1 MKNTTHIIIALLI
14 LAMTLPM
21 VLSCAE
27 TGTPGETT
35 VSAETQ
41 ATSGIESAAE
51 TTAEDTLF
59 APSDIPEDLSFDG
72 TTINILYWSDVP
84 NPEFFVEDQNG
95 ESVNDAI
102 FRRNAKVQEQ
112 FGVTLAFTGTPGNN
126 ANQSDYVNACINST
140 QAGAD
145 AYDIFCG
152 YTMTGSTLMTS
163 GVTQDLTDYDIMEFD
178 KPWWPKSLISKA
190 TVNGGIYFASG
201 DISTN
206 FLYMMYLTVFN
217 KSMLMDFHNMSADAL
232 YDLVYN
238 GQWTLD
244 KFIEL
249 TDGVFLEQNGDN
261 VASEGDRFGVVVTNV
276 HFDAFYAGS
285 DLNTVEVNSDGEL
298 VLSDDLFSQKTVDLL
313 DKLCNL
319 LHVSGDAY
327 IKKSEPLF
335 AAGQALFIVDRPYV
349 ITRSF
354 AGTGFDFGILP
365 IPKYDTNQEE
375 YRTCLGFGY
384 TMYMLSTA
392 APNPEAAAATLEL
405 MAYQSYLNITPAL
418 FEESM
423 KLRYADQS
431 DDAFMFDII
440 RESVDID
447 VARLFTT
454 QLEKMS
460 YSIFRN
466 AVNNNAAGAYMSQ
479 QKAHEKNLNRMIA
492 QVNES
497 FKNLK

>member
-1 MKNTTHIIIALLI
+1 MKNATRIIIALLL

-21 VLSCAE
+21 ALSCAE
-27 TGTPGETT
+27 TNLPSDTT
-35 VSAETQ
+35 TASTEAPSDGG
-41 ATSGIESAAE
+41 APAE

-59 APSDIPEDLSFDG
+59 APSDIPEDLKFDG
-72 TTINILYWSDVP
+72 TTVNILYWSDVP
-84 NPEFFVEDQNG
+84 NVEFFVEDQNG
-95 ESVNDAI
+95 EAVNDAI
-102 FRRNAKVQEQ
+102 FKRNAKVQEQ
-112 FGVTLAFTGTPGNN
+112 FGVELSFTGTPGNN
-126 ANQSDYVNACINST
+126 ANQSSFVNACINST
-140 QAGAD
+140 QSGAD

-152 YTMTGSTLMTS
+152 YTMTGATLMTS

-190 TVNGGIYFASG
+190 NINGGIYFASG

-206 FLYMMYLTVFN
+206 FIHMMYLTIFN
-217 KSMLMDFHNMSADAL
+217 KDMLLDFHNLNAETL
-232 YDLVYN
+232 YNLAYD

-249 TDGVFLEQNGDN
+249 TDGVFLEQDGDN
-261 VASEGDRFGVVVTNV
+261 IVSEGDRFGVVVTQV
-276 HFDAFYAGS
+276 HFDPFYAGS
-285 DLNTVEVNSDGEL
+285 NLTTVEVNDDGEL
-298 VLSDDLFSQKTVDLL
+298 VLSADLFSQKTVDLL
-313 DKLCNL
+313 EKLCDL

-335 AAGQALFIVDRPYV
+335 AAGQALFTIDRPYV
-349 ITRSF
+349 ISRSF
-354 AGTGFDFGILP
+354 TNTSFSFGILP
-365 IPKYDTNQEE
+365 IPKYDTDQEN

-384 TMYMLSTA
+384 TMYALSTA
-392 APNPEAAAATLEL
+392 APNPDAAAATLEL
-405 MAYQSYLNITPAL
+405 MAYQSYLNVTPAL

-460 YSIFRN
+460 YSIFRT
-466 AVNNNAAGAYMSQ
+466 AVNNNGAGSYISQ
-479 QKAHEKNLNRMIA
+479 QKIYENSLNRKITDI
-492 QVNES
+492 NEIL
-497 FKNLK
+497 KNLK